1 MTIHI
6 YRLLTDWILKLEATQ
21 HEANIKSASLLLQ
34 AYIEVNECPLM
45 ELSRFTT
52 LAFKKYEM
60 HRLW

>member
-6 YRLLTDWILKLEATQ
+6 YILLTDWILKLEATQ

-34 AYIEVNECPLM
+34 AYIGANECPLM